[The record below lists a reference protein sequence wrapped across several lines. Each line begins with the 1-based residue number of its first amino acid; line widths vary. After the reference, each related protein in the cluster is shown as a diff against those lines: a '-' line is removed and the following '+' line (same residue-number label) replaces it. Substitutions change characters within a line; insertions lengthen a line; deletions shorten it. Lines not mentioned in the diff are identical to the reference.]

1 MKQNGRNL
9 LTTIKGKILVM
20 GGVSILASVALG
32 YMGVSALNR
41 NSKNNDVLT
50 QMNHINL
57 LQYENQSLDTSYLYF
72 LEDSYLE
79 NIVTNLETM
88 QENAQTAKGK
98 TGSKFAGDISSIEEV
113 VTQCRDN
120 YTQIRKLS
128 SQRGFV
134 SETGNYAEFLADD
147 ESLGE
152 LFQTVA
158 DDKSWV
164 DGTWIDIGGGN
175 ETVTA
180 GDRNYIKMT
189 YSNEVPEI
197 GKRDSFLVRVGG
209 TGVEY
214 SGDVYVSNIVFHGK
228 NGDLPIDI
236 ALLTSED
243 LSGSYGDAL
252 MSMEQADFNGTPGI
266 CVEGKF
272 TAANAA
278 WEEITVKIPA
288 GDYNMQEYDS
298 VSYDLYLQ
306 AVDLNEMRAAC
317 AFADKYDFAGKL
329 KDLNEDFLTYSKHV
343 VEGSDV
349 SEEAQTIQTLFD
361 EIISNISAYVS
372 DEAIRTDAENK
383 MKNKMSLFQTM
394 NEQDNTIL
402 SLKKENIELSGNLTS
417 LTSDVRERVE
427 ADTDTTKNT
436 LTTMMLVILIIS
448 TAVLVL
454 NTLVISHGMNRS
466 IRRFKDT
473 LSAVTD
479 GNLSVRADIKGKDEF
494 SEFGLYLNRFLERLT
509 EVIHSAQFI
518 SESLKHSGEELDLMA
533 KDSNSTSS
541 EIGKA
546 VEEISNGAV
555 TQAGE
560 IDIASGSI
568 ADMAEVFTEIVG
580 NVEHL
585 GSIAGEM
592 KSVSSESAV
601 FMEELNVANSKTSD
615 AFAQV
620 AQQIH
625 TTNESV
631 NKIREATELITSIA
645 GKTNLLSLNAS
656 IEAARAGE
664 AGRGFAVVATEIQ
677 QLAEQSGSS
686 AEIIKRI
693 IEELAG
699 ESQMTVNIV
708 DEVSEIVKS
717 QQEKLTQTIEHFR
730 ELEDGINSSNAQ
742 TYEIKERTA
751 VCDASRIKV
760 EEVITSLSAISE
772 GNAASSEETTASMT
786 ELNENIGKVVEASR
800 QLKELAGKLEQDLKF
815 FYI

>member
-1 MKQNGRNL
+1 M
-9 LTTIKGKILVM
+9 
-20 GGVSILASVALG
+20 ASVALG

-120 YTQIRKLS
+120 YAQIRKLS

-175 ETVTA
+175 EAVTA

-189 YSNEVPEI
+189 YSNEVPKI

-236 ALLTSED
+236 ASLTSED

-266 CVEGKF
+266 RVEGKF

-546 VEEISNGAV
+546 VEEISNGAA
-555 TQAGE
+555 TQ
-560 IDIASGSI
+560 
-568 ADMAEVFTEIVG
+568 
-580 NVEHL
+580 
-585 GSIAGEM
+585 AGEM

-601 FMEELNVANSKTSD
+601 FMEELNVANSRTSD

-677 QLAEQSGSS
+677 QLAEQSSSS

-772 GNAASSEETTASMT
+772 GNAASSEETTASMI